1 MQSKSEYKFN
11 IPEYVCTVLDR
22 LCEQGESAYVVGGS
36 LRDMMLFSEPHDF
49 DVASSALPER
59 VCEIFSD
66 MHVIKTGLQH
76 GTVTV
81 VCQGRPIE
89 ITTFRVDGEY
99 HDMRR
104 PDSVSFTRRI
114 EDDLSR
120 RDFTVNAMAYNE
132 RDGLVDLFFGQA
144 DLKNRIIRTV
154 GDPYERFSE
163 DALRIMRA
171 FRFSAQLG
179 FEIEEKTL
187 KAAGALG
194 ERLSFIAKERIF
206 SELVKLICS
215 PYPEKP
221 LMAMR
226 SLGFFD
232 YVFENY
238 IPSERAI
245 MLLSQVEKSDIAR
258 LSALFCDRD
267 GVTARREL
275 IRLKAS
281 RKQRGASVIVDAAK
295 IKVSSREDMAALR
308 ARLPLDADIALSLS
322 VLLGNSP
329 REALALLD
337 DATPFSISQL
347 AIGGSELISL
357 GYSGREIGKTL
368 ARLLDEVIKAPTLNN
383 RSELLKMASKW
394 KLDE

>member
-154 GDPYERFSE
+154 GNPYERFSE

-206 SELVKLICS
+206 SELLKLICS

-226 SLGFFD
+226 SLGVFD
-232 YVFENY
+232 YVFEDY

-267 GVTARREL
+267 AVTARREL

-308 ARLPLDADIALSLS
+308 ARLALDADIALSLS

-329 REALALLD
+329 REALTLLD
-337 DATPFSISQL
+337 DVTPFSVSQL